1 MRFAHSY
8 SLNVL
13 EQGVAYAA
21 RQGAELGKTLLWHF
35 SKPQLKRAVLL
46 FLRFQMLIA
55 AGYLYSTLVKAFSK
69 TKVPWQ
75 SIFMVQQTS

>member
-21 RQGAELGKTLLWHF
+21 RQGAELGKNFAMALL
-35 SKPQLKRAVLL
+35 QAT
-46 FLRFQMLIA
+46 A
-55 AGYLYSTLVKAFSK
+55 EEGCAFVS
-69 TKVPWQ
+69 
-75 SIFMVQQTS
+75 

>member
-1 MRFAHSY
+1 MGFAHSH

-46 FLRFQMLIA
+46 FLRFRMLIA
-55 AGYLYSTLVKAFSK
+55 AGYLHSTLVKAFGK
-69 TKVPWQ
+69 TKVLRQ
-75 SIFMVQQTS
+75 SIFTVQQTS